1 MFGNNQDEKRF
12 PGAIPIKV
20 LEEIHRSKEYRQA
33 VLLDKLEYALMDYK
47 ETKKQLK
54 ELNEEREALG
64 ELILNLLHELS
75 VEKEEIID
83 MRNKIGI

>member
-1 MFGNNQDEKRF
+1 MEY
-12 PGAIPIKV
+12 V
-20 LEEIHRSKEYRQA
+20 LI
-33 VLLDKLEYALMDYK
+33 DYK
-47 ETKKQLK
+47 ETKEQLK
-54 ELNEEREALG
+54 ELNEEREALE